1 MSYTSKPKSD
11 SIILLCQSF
20 LLDLFFGGYCAAIA
34 DRIIYHTI
42 IVSDSTVA
50 PTAATFIFYGIFALA
65 FASVSVGFG
74 FSLSGK
80 ILGKPTVGWRNS
92 LALHIAWIIGILS
105 ILAGWVISKISPIDF
120 FSAQSLGAAKRLF
133 GALLTP
139 NLSIFNA
146 ALFAIIDTIYIALMA
161 TLIAIPISFILSFLS
176 ARNLMKN
183 HPVTFVIYNIFRL
196 LTNFTRSIEP
206 LIWAIIF
213 SVWVG
218 IGPFAGMLAL
228 MVHTISSLTKQ
239 YSEQIEDIDTGAM
252 EAIEATGAHPLQVI
266 WFAVVPQIVIP
277 FLSFTIY
284 RWDINVRMATIIGL
298 VGGGGIGSMLMQYA
312 GLAKWNEVGL
322 IVFMI
327 ALVVWV
333 MDYVSAKVREALA

>member
-1 MSYTSKPKSD
+1 MSYSSKTTIGSA
-11 SIILLCQSF
+11 IFFLQSF
-20 LLDLFFGGYCAAIA
+20 LLDLFFGSYLAAIS
-34 DRIIYHTI
+34 DRIIYGHLI
-42 IVSDSTVA
+42 SSEALSA
-50 PTAATFIFYGIFALA
+50 PTSATFIFYGLFAVLFALL
-65 FASVSVGFG
+65 GTTLG
-74 FSLSGK
+74 FSLSSK
-80 ILGKPTVGWRNS
+80 ILGKPLVGWRNS
-92 LALHIAWIIGILS
+92 VAQNIAWIIGTFS
-105 ILAGWVISKISPIDF
+105 IIAGWVISKISLIDF
-120 FSAQSLGAAKRLF
+120 FSPQGLGAAKRLF
-133 GALLTP
+133 DALLTP
-139 NLSIFNA
+139 NLDIFDA
-146 ALFAIIDTIYIALMA
+146 ALFAIIETIYIALIA
-161 TLIAIPISFILSFLS
+161 TLIALPFSFILSFLS

-183 HPVTFVIYNIFRL
+183 HPVTFVIYYIFRL

-228 MVHTISSLTKQ
+228 MVHTVSSLTKQ
-239 YSEQIEDIDTGAM
+239 YSEQIEDIDTGAI

-298 VGGGGIGSMLMQYA
+298 VGGGGIGSMLMQYS
-312 GLAKWNEVGL
+312 GLAKWHEVGL